1 MKNAERVAKE
11 ILELIGGHG
20 NLKSVEHCATR
31 LRFVAKDDS
40 IIEANKDAIDNI
52 DGVSGY
58 FFANKQHQIILGSGF
73 VNQVYAEINGDGE
86 IQSNNKENV
95 YEDLNIFQKLS
106 RILGDVFVPIIPAIV
121 AAGLC
126 MGLANTLKFMGV
138 MDDGSNLSL
147 VIGILTD
154 TAFVFL
160 PAIVCWSAMK
170 KFGGNPVLGIILG
183 LMLVSSALPNAWEA
197 AGGMGD
203 VAPLDFN
210 FGPLTIGVIGA
221 QGQVLTPLVLGII
234 AAKFEKFLH
243 RVVPSAID
251 LIVTPFVV
259 LIVGLVLGL
268 FVFGPILYQIEEM
281 VAHGITGMLTL
292 PLGIGTAI
300 LGFVNPLIV
309 ITGLHHSFGAIEIAL
324 IAETGHNYMNP
335 AISAANIAMA
345 GAALGAGLKLKNEKT
360 KAMAYSSALTACFGI
375 TEPALFGVN
384 LRFEKVLFAGM
395 IAGAIGGLMA
405 GVLGLSASG
414 TGVTGLPGTLLYLD
428 GNVFGYIITMVVTF
442 VLATVLSLKMAVINN
457 E

>member
-1 MKNAERVAKE
+1 MEKAKRVANE
-11 ILELIGGHG
+11 LLELVGGYE
-20 NLKSVEHCATR
+20 NIVSMEHCATR
-31 LRFVAKDDS
+31 LRIVAKDDS
-40 IIEANKDAIDNI
+40 IIEANVSKIEEI

-58 FFANKQHQIILGSGF
+58 FYASKQHQIILGTGF
-73 VNQVYAEINGDGE
+73 VNQVYAELNGHGE
-86 IQSNNKENV
+86 VSSDNKGSV
-95 YEDLNIFQKLS
+95 YDDLSFLQKLS

-121 AAGLC
+121 AAGLF
-126 MGLANTLKFMGV
+126 MGLANTLKFMEILNP
-138 MDDGSNLSL
+138 DSNLAL

-160 PAIVCWSAMK
+160 PAIICWSAMK

-183 LMLVSSALPNAWEA
+183 LMLVNPALPNAWST

-210 FGPLTIGVIGA
+210 FGPLTIGVVGA

-234 AAKFEKFLH
+234 AAKFEKKLH
-243 RVVPSAID
+243 KIVPNFID

-259 LIVGLVLGL
+259 LLVGLLLGL
-268 FVFGPILYQIEEM
+268 FVFGPVLYQVEEF
-281 VAHGITGMLTL
+281 VAHAISALLTL
-292 PLGIGTAI
+292 PFGIGTAI
-300 LGFVNPLIV
+300 LGFINPLIV
-309 ITGLHHSFGAIEIAL
+309 ITGLHHSFGPIEISL

-345 GAALGAGLKLKNEKT
+345 GAAFGAAFKLKNEKT

-384 LRFEKVLFAGM
+384 LRFEKVLLAGM
-395 IAGAIGGLMA
+395 IGGGIGGAISGFLQ
-405 GVLGLSASG
+405 LSASG
-414 TGVTGLPGTLLYLD
+414 TGVTGIPGILLFMD
-428 GNVFGYIITMVVTF
+428 GNIFGYILTMVVTF
-442 VLATVLSLKMAVINN
+442 VIAALLSMKIGVIK